1 MRRFKRLYFAGA
13 LTLASALAF
22 AGISSATHGTQPAD
36 VFFTKTGKT
45 TKKGAVGTLDVRLG
59 PASDDP
65 ATSDPVPPKP
75 TQVRVDLSQGITVNG
90 SKFPECTQAQLENAE
105 PAAAQAACGNAAP
118 KKKNALIATGDAK
131 ATVLVGPGQT
141 AVLNATAL
149 AFNGPSGSVIVYAR
163 VESLGITTIVP
174 CQLGQAPDQSKF
186 KNRFTC
192 DVPPLAGGAGALTQ
206 FNLKFDR
213 VQKKVIKKN
222 GKKKKKFF
230 SIVFG
235 KCPAGGAY
243 NFAVTWDY
251 TDHETETR
259 EITKPC

>member
-1 MRRFKRLYFAGA
+1 MRRFKRLYFAGG
-13 LTLASALAF
+13 LTLVMALAF
-22 AGISSATHGTQPAD
+22 AGVSMASHGVQPAD
-36 VFFTKTGKT
+36 VFFTKTGKST
-45 TKKGAVGTLDVRLG
+45 PKGDVGTLDVRLG
-59 PASDDP
+59 PAADDP

-75 TQVRVDLSQGITVNG
+75 TQVRVDLSQGITVDG
-90 SKFPECTQAQLENAE
+90 SKFPECTQAQLEGTD
-105 PAAAQAACGNAAP
+105 PAAAQAACGNTAP
-118 KKKNALIATGDAK
+118 KKNNALIATGDAK
-131 ATVLVGPGQT
+131 AQVGNTVLD
-141 AVLNATAL
+141 ATAL
-149 AFNGPSGSVIVYAR
+149 AFNGPSGAVIVYSR
-163 VESLGITTIVP
+163 VEALSLTTIVP

-192 DVPPLAGGAGALTQ
+192 DVPPLAGGSGSLTE

-213 VQKKVIKKN
+213 VEKKVVRKN

-235 KCPAGGAY
+235 KCPASGAY

-251 TDHETETR
+251 SDHETETR

>member
-1 MRRFKRLYFAGA
+1 LRRFKRLYLAGA

-22 AGISSATHGTQPAD
+22 AGISWASHGTQPAD
-36 VFFTKTGKT
+36 IFFTKTGKST
-45 TKKGAVGTLDVRLG
+45 PKGDVGTLDVRLG
-59 PASDDP
+59 PAADDP

-75 TQVRVDLSQGITVNG
+75 TQVRVDISQGITVDG
-90 SKFPECTQAQLENAE
+90 SKFPQCTTAQLEGAE
-105 PAAAQAACGNAAP
+105 PAAAQAACGNTAP

-131 ATVLVGPGQT
+131 AQVGSTVLD
-141 AVLNATAL
+141 ATAL

-163 VESLGITTIVP
+163 VEALSLTTIVP
-174 CQLGQAPDQSKF
+174 CQLGQAPDQTKF

-192 DVPPLAGGAGALTQ
+192 DVPPLAGGAGALTE

-213 VQKKVIKKN
+213 VEKKVIKKK

-235 KCPAGGAY
+235 KCPASGAF

-251 TDHETETR
+251 SDHETETR
-259 EITKPC
+259 EITQPCT